1 MDFTQGFSSCIP
13 FQVRSKLSHRDAHHV
28 CSLPEGQRG
37 SSVLP
42 LITLDMV
49 YEMVIWAFQ
58 WIRMCCTRRQKGM
71 FQKCLRRSLFTLNE
85 TQKHLS
91 LKEWTTLCPFGWTTN
106 LGEHEPSVLLKW
118 LVVPNYFN
126 PRLSKVSGIH
136 KGHSSSGVK
145 EQCEEPR
152 GSERHSS
159 ELSAFA
165 RASSA
170 LELCLVPT
178 QRRFPSLL
186 KPKPML
192 GFQSFSEV
200 GQQLKTSLGILLM
213 PSGQKD
219 CIYNCK
225 LSKARSHCLVLMPT
239 GRTWPHPQC

>member
-71 FQKCLRRSLFTLNE
+71 FQKCLRSLFTLNE

-152 GSERHSS
+152 DSRE
-159 ELSAFA
+159 AQQWT
-165 RASSA
+165 
-170 LELCLVPT
+170 LCLCQSILCSGTLPCAHTEKVSISFKAETNAWLPIFQWGWATT
-178 QRRFPSLL
+178 QN
-186 KPKPML
+186 
-192 GFQSFSEV
+192 QS
-200 GQQLKTSLGILLM
+200 
-213 PSGQKD
+213 
-219 CIYNCK
+219 
-225 LSKARSHCLVLMPT
+225 
-239 GRTWPHPQC
+239 WHPPYAIWTKRLHL